1 MYLSHQKQKERK
13 SNYKNLLHHICF
25 MFYLYLCFCFPVIAL
40 RKRTNVIRVWCCSLQ
55 HVTVLSQTRKFVCV
69 RTRKPAI
76 MDPYKS
82 VVLVA
87 VGFKKI
93 KPGAPR
99 LEKLDSN
106 LLIWNTRRKLKS
118 QTRKMK
124 EKRCR
129 LMIFLKLELRW
140 EFSIRPKNKY
150 NNDPTFHTIF
160 YKGTILT
167 NFIRFA
173 GDLSCDY
180 QFKFYRYLYL

>member
-1 MYLSHQKQKERK
+1 MFLLSCYRITEENKCDPSLMLFTATCYSTFANKK
-13 SNYKNLLHHICF
+13 IC
-25 MFYLYLCFCFPVIAL
+25 
-40 RKRTNVIRVWCCSLQ
+40 IRAYTHS
-55 HVTVLSQTRKFVCV
+55 
-69 RTRKPAI
+69 RKPAI